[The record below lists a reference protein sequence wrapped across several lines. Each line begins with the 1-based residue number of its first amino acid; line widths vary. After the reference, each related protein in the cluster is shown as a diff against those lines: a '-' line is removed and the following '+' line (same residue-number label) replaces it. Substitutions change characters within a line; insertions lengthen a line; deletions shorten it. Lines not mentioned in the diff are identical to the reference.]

1 MRGGHAKGLQNCGE
15 RMKAR
20 GKLGEAMLHEAVTDD
35 QAQWNWS
42 PASDRRSADQID
54 GKIAPRGRL
63 FLDIACRLHIKSSFL
78 GLRVHFHAGYGGNS
92 SRVHSL
98 AYAPMLQIRCIST
111 LRACRKTAAHI
122 D

>member
-15 RMKAR
+15 RIEAP
-20 GKLGEAMLHEAVTDD
+20 GQLGEAMLHEAVTDD

-42 PASDRRSADQID
+42 PAGDRRSADQID

-63 FLDIACRLHIKSSFL
+63 FLDIACRLHIKSSFS
-78 GLRVHFHAGYGGNS
+78 GFHAGYGDNS
-92 SRVHSL
+92 SRVHSS
-98 AYAPMLQIRCIST
+98 AYAPMLQIMCIST
-111 LRACRKTAAHI
+111 LRACRRTAAHT